1 MLETEIGKKKRIVMY
16 TGQYTDMSIKTSH
29 FLLKLTGISVTTN
42 DVEERRRKFA
52 AVYTIVILVY
62 GVYVNVADIYNTMD
76 DLDVSMF

>member
-1 MLETEIGKKKRIVMY
+1 MY
-16 TGQYTDMSIKTSH
+16 TGQYTDMSIKTSQ

-52 AVYTIVILVY
+52 VVYTIAALVY
-62 GVYVNVADIYNTMD
+62 GVYVNVVDIYHSTD

>member
-1 MLETEIGKKKRIVMY
+1 MY
-16 TGQYTDMSIKTSH
+16 TGQYTDMSIKTSQ